1 MRRRRGRWA
10 AVILPAI
17 VIGGLSWCGWRWWDV
32 RRYRDAMA
40 RIEDAMQTGRYAV
53 AARDLSALLA
63 RGRDPDRTAYL
74 LGVCEKAR
82 GRAREADTAWARIPP
97 DSPLSGQAVAGRMDL
112 LIERGRLADAEHLI
126 QRATDARGSDGSAL
140 GMLLIPTFV
149 QEGREEE
156 AERLIESRWRN
167 LDAKGEGASEQAIN
181 LARLHMELR
190 WNVPPVDSVRAY
202 LDQVG
207 RLAPDD
213 DRIWLGRANLAIRV
227 GSHDEAA
234 RWIDACLKRRP
245 EDRSVWRARL
255 DWAMRTNRLADAR
268 TALKH
273 LPAEPATPAEVHRLS
288 AWLAAACGDLERERR
303 ELASLVSEAP
313 EDFEALDRLEKLEQ
327 RQEAKTVAA
336 ELRKRR
342 AEIERAQARYREL
355 YRRNQPAR
363 DAEEMARL
371 AERLG
376 HRFEAI
382 VFLTAALADEPDR
395 ADLREALHRLED
407 AAHEPDDA
415 GRSLFDILPTNS
427 GGDEPPSGTESER
440 RTSVQ

>member
-1 MRRRRGRWA
+1 
-10 AVILPAI
+10 
-17 VIGGLSWCGWRWWDV
+17 
-32 RRYRDAMA
+32 
-40 RIEDAMQTGRYAV
+40 
-53 AARDLSALLA
+53 
-63 RGRDPDRTAYL
+63 
-74 LGVCEKAR
+74 
-82 GRAREADTAWARIPP
+82 
-97 DSPLSGQAVAGRMDL
+97 MDM
-112 LIERGRLADAEHLI
+112 LIERGRLADAEHFI
-126 QRATDARGSDGSAL
+126 EHATDARGSEGSAL
-140 GMLLIPTFV
+140 RMLLIPTFV

-167 LDAKGEGASEQAIN
+167 LDANGEGASEQAIN

-227 GSHDEAA
+227 GSHGEAA
-234 RWIDACLKRRP
+234 RWIDACLLRRP
-245 EDRSVWRARL
+245 DDRSVWRARL
-255 DWAMRTNRLADAR
+255 DWAMRTNRLAVVR

-273 LPAEPATPAEVHRLS
+273 LPAEPAAPAEVHCLL
-288 AWLAAACGDLERERR
+288 AWLAAACGDIERERR
-303 ELASLVSEAP
+303 ELTSLITEAP
-313 EDFEALDRLEKLEQ
+313 EDFEALERLEKLEQ
-327 RQEAKTVAA
+327 REAAKTVAA
-336 ELRKRR
+336 DLRRRR
-342 AEIERAQARYREL
+342 AEIERARARYREL

-395 ADLREALHRLED
+395 PDQRKALHRLKEP
-407 AAHEPDDA
+407 AHEPDHA
-415 GRSLFDILPTNS
+415 GRSLFDTLPADC
-427 GGDEPPSGTESER
+427 GGNEPPSGTESER
-440 RTSVQ
+440 RPPVR

>member
-1 MRRRRGRWA
+1 
-10 AVILPAI
+10 
-17 VIGGLSWCGWRWWDV
+17 
-32 RRYRDAMA
+32 MA
-40 RIEDAMQTGRYAV
+40 RIEDAMQNGRFAV

-63 RGRDPDRTAYL
+63 RRPDSGRTAYL
-74 LGVCEKAR
+74 LGACEKAR
-82 GRAREADTAWARIPP
+82 GRAREADTAWARIRP
-97 DSPLSGQAVAGRMDL
+97 DSPFNGQAVTGRMDL
-112 LIERGRLADAEHLI
+112 LLERGRLADAEHLI
-126 QRATDARGSDGSAL
+126 QRATDAPESEGSGL
-140 GMLLIPTFV
+140 RMLLIPFFV
-149 QEGREEE
+149 QEGRGEE

-234 RWIDACLKRRP
+234 RWIDACLRRRP
-245 EDRSVWRARL
+245 DDRSVWRARL

-268 TALKH
+268 TALKQ
-273 LPAEPATPAEVHRLS
+273 LPAQPATAAEVHRLS
-288 AWLAAACGDLERERR
+288 AWFAVACGDIESERH
-303 ELASLVSEAP
+303 ELASLITEAP
-313 EDFEALDRLEKLEQ
+313 EDFEALERLEKLEQ
-327 RQEAKTVAA
+327 ADAAKWVAA
-336 ELRKRR
+336 GLRRRR
-342 AEIERAQARYREL
+342 ADVERAQARYREL

-371 AERLG
+371 ADRLG

-395 ADLREALHRLED
+395 ADLRAALHHIEE
-407 AAHEPDDA
+407 AAHGPDGA
-415 GRSLFDILPTNS
+415 GRSVFDRLQTDC
-427 GGDEPPSGTESER
+427 GGDGPPSGIEPGR
-440 RTSVQ
+440 RPSVP